1 MLSFPFEGSTPEK
14 RQGRVKKKR
23 EKRKKKAG
31 PVVFGESRS
40 GSSIKNKRRKEKELR
55 YTQYSSSCSLYEARS
70 LVLKPRC
77 LYSCLPLLRSLSGLF
92 YSFFPSSSPPLLS
105 LSPLSPT
112 VSIVPSHFIVRAAA
126 NTKKK
131 KKELKTHLFST
142 TA

>member
-92 YSFFPSSSPPLLS
+92 YSFFPSSSPPP
-105 LSPLSPT
+105 PLPF
-112 VSIVPSHFIVRAAA
+112 SIVSHSLDRAI
-126 NTKKK
+126 TFHCSCCGK
-131 KKELKTHLFST
+131 H
-142 TA
+142 